1 MNDARVNDARA
12 VAFDLDGTLIDSLPD
27 LAAALNRSLA
37 RHGRE
42 PVGCEDVRPM
52 VGDGAK
58 MLLKRGYEA
67 RGLEP
72 TAEDEAVFLDDYE
85 AHVTDLTEAY
95 PGIPEALGALAARGY
110 RLGLCTNKP
119 QASARK
125 ILSALGLERFF
136 TTIVG
141 GDATPHRKPD
151 PRHLAAVLD
160 GLGVAAE
167 HAVMVGDHR
176 NDLATAEGLGAPAIF
191 VAWGY
196 GRLDAPVKIDRAD
209 ELVPA
214 VGRLIGPAGQG

>member
-1 MNDARVNDARA
+1 MNDARA

-37 RHGRE
+37 RHGKE
-42 PVGCEDVRPM
+42 PVGREDVRPM

-58 MLLKRGYEA
+58 MLLRRGYEA

-72 TAEDEAVFLDDYE
+72 AAGDEALFLEDYE

-95 PGIPEALGALAARGY
+95 PGIPEALGALAAQGY

-119 QASARK
+119 EASARK
-125 ILSALGLERFF
+125 VLAALGLDRFF
-136 TTIVG
+136 GTIVG
-141 GDATPHRKPD
+141 GDSAPWRKPD

-176 NDLATAEGLGAPAIF
+176 NDLATAEGLGVPAIF

-196 GRLDAPVKIDRAD
+196 GRLDASVKIDRAD
-209 ELVPA
+209 QLLPT
-214 VGRLIGPAGQG
+214 VGRLIGPAGTGQG